1 MAVQIRRP
9 WRVDELLRVDNLTGE
24 IFTTESNAHEFVIY
38 GVDKDGETIPITG
51 TISGAFLR
59 ADGATVPINAGTL
72 VDGEAHITLPSGCY
86 AVQGRFVLSIY
97 AVDNGAT
104 GCIYCGVGNVY
115 QSQTDTIVDPGTIMP
130 SISELI
136 ARIEAAVNSIPSD
149 YSSLAAQVRTNATN
163 INTVTE
169 KADENAADIATLE
182 TQESVTAGKIGNM
195 SNLITPT
202 KTSLVEAI
210 NEAYLY
216 DPTADYDESMSAT
229 SENAVQNKAITAAL
243 AQKMNKPVSGGTA
256 GQCLMSDGAGSM
268 VWGTPTEVS
277 VVLGDLA
284 LKDRVEATYT
294 PKGTVSAPTIT
305 VNQTKQ
311 NRYMAVSASG
321 GGSVTPGTAAACNL
335 PELTATLNGKNLI
348 LSWTPG
354 SFTPN
359 APTEVTLPRFQQQ
372 TYVTDATATATA
384 PTFTGTEETIE
395 ST

>member
-1 MAVQIRRP
+1 MNNTIKKP
-9 WRVDELLRVDNLTGE
+9 WHPGSLLQVDDLTGHLFIGE
-24 IFTTESNAHEFVIY
+24 NGAHTFVIY
-38 GVDKDGETIPITG
+38 GVDGDGQKVDITG
-51 TISGAFLR
+51 TVTASVMR
-59 ADGATVPINAGTL
+59 ADGGTVWINTGSI
-72 VDGEAHITLPSGCY
+72 VDGEVYVTLSEQCY
-86 AVQGRFVLSIY
+86 AVPGRVVISIY
-97 AVDNGAT
+97 IANGDTAT
-104 GCIYCGVGNVY
+104 CIYCGITNVDRNR
-115 QSQTDTIVDPGTIMP
+115 SDTSVDPGTIMP
-130 SISELI
+130 SVADLI
-136 ARIEAAVNSIPSD
+136 ARIEAAVNSIPAD
-149 YSSLAAQVRTNATN
+149 YSTLAAQVRTNAAN

-182 TQESVTAGKIGNM
+182 TQESVTVGKIGNM

-284 LKDRVEATYT
+284 MKDRVQADYT

-305 VNQTKQ
+305 LNQTKQ

-335 PELTATLNGKNLI
+335 PTLTATLQGKNLI
-348 LSWTPG
+348 LDWTPG
-354 SFTPN
+354 SFTAN

-372 TYVTDATATATA
+372 TYVTNATATATA